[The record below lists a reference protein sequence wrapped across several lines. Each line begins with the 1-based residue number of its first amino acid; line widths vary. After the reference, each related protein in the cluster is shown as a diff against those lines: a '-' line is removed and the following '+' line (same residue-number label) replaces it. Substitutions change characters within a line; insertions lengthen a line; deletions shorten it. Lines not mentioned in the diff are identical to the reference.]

1 MNLAIYR
8 EFRPKVFDKL
18 YGQEHIYE
26 ILKNQIK
33 NSNISHAY
41 IFSGIRGTGKTS
53 CAKILA
59 KAVNCLNSK
68 DGNPCNECENCK
80 LIEEEKTMDIIEMD
94 AASNRRIDDMRAL
107 KEKVIYAPSK
117 LKYKVYII
125 DEAHMITN
133 EGFNALL
140 KIMEEPPKY
149 LIFILATTEIEK
161 IPETIL
167 SRCQR
172 FDFKRIKNEDI
183 VRNIMSIADELKFQ
197 IDENAAYSI
206 AQRGTGSMRDALS
219 SLDKVYS
226 MGLSSVSID
235 DVNEILGLSGNE
247 AIFKI
252 VQNLIEKDLKGAIIN
267 YRELIKRGVKADFV
281 VERLAEHYGKL
292 LRYKATGDFS
302 LLDEDMSYENTYK
315 EQISNVEINEL
326 TDSLNL
332 FLEGMNL
339 LKLTDIPETMVEVIF
354 SNVIDF
360 ADKKSI
366 MSRLNYLERKV
377 EHFEKVMANTKISEE
392 IKKVSTK
399 KIEKEI
405 EIKEKREDVT
415 PELKKKKFAKDK
427 GLKAENTINLEEHFN
442 EIQKAMEEAGDGVF
456 FLSCIKGALEYEFN
470 GEELSFLQPELSK
483 IYIENFNE
491 RKQRVE
497 DAFEKVLGKRY
508 NIKLIEKKEEK
519 VYNDTN
525 NYKEK
530 KELNLYKVLLLY
542 IIII

>member
-18 YGQEHIYE
+18 YGQEHIYG

-226 MGLSSVSID
+226 MSLSSVSID

-247 AIFKI
+247 VIFKI

-267 YRELIKRGVKADFV
+267 YRELIKRGVKIGRAHV
-281 VERLAEHYGKL
+281 
-292 LRYKATGDFS
+292 
-302 LLDEDMSYENTYK
+302 
-315 EQISNVEINEL
+315 
-326 TDSLNL
+326 
-332 FLEGMNL
+332 
-339 LKLTDIPETMVEVIF
+339 
-354 SNVIDF
+354 
-360 ADKKSI
+360 
-366 MSRLNYLERKV
+366 
-377 EHFEKVMANTKISEE
+377 
-392 IKKVSTK
+392 
-399 KIEKEI
+399 
-405 EIKEKREDVT
+405 
-415 PELKKKKFAKDK
+415 
-427 GLKAENTINLEEHFN
+427 
-442 EIQKAMEEAGDGVF
+442 
-456 FLSCIKGALEYEFN
+456 
-470 GEELSFLQPELSK
+470 
-483 IYIENFNE
+483 
-491 RKQRVE
+491 
-497 DAFEKVLGKRY
+497 
-508 NIKLIEKKEEK
+508 
-519 VYNDTN
+519 
-525 NYKEK
+525 
-530 KELNLYKVLLLY
+530 
-542 IIII
+542 

>member
-18 YGQEHIYE
+18 YGQDHIYG

-332 FLEGMNL
+332 FLEGTNL

-508 NIKLIEKKEEK
+508 KIKLIEKKEEK

-525 NYKEK
+525 NHKEK
-530 KELNLYKVLLLY
+530 KELEEVDDFFG
-542 IIII
+542 

>member
-59 KAVNCLNSK
+59 KAVNCLNAK

-247 AIFKI
+247 VIFKI

-530 KELNLYKVLLLY
+530 KELEEVDDFFG
-542 IIII
+542 

>member
-530 KELNLYKVLLLY
+530 KELEEVDDFFG
-542 IIII
+542 

>member
-18 YGQEHIYE
+18 YGQEHIYG

-247 AIFKI
+247 VIFKI

-442 EIQKAMEEAGDGVF
+442 EIQKAMEEVGDGVF

-508 NIKLIEKKEEK
+508 KIKLIEKKEEK
-519 VYNDTN
+519 VYNNTN
-525 NYKEK
+525 NHKEK
-530 KELNLYKVLLLY
+530 KELEEVDDFFG
-542 IIII
+542 

>member
-302 LLDEDMSYENTYK
+302 LLDEDISYENIYK

-339 LKLTDIPETMVEVIF
+339 LKLTDIPETMVEVIL

-377 EHFEKVMANTKISEE
+377 EYFEKVMANTKIYEE
-392 IKKVSTK
+392 IKKVSTE

-415 PELKKKKFAKDK
+415 PELKKKKFANDK
-427 GLKAENTINLEEHFN
+427 GLKDENTINLEEYFN
-442 EIQKAMEEAGDGVF
+442 EIQKAMEEVGDGVF

-519 VYNDTN
+519 VYNNTN
-525 NYKEK
+525 NHKEK
-530 KELNLYKVLLLY
+530 KGLEEVDDFFR
-542 IIII
+542 

>member
-59 KAVNCLNSK
+59 KAVNCLNPK

-206 AQRGTGSMRDALS
+206 AQRGMGSMRDALS

-226 MGLSSVSID
+226 MGLSNISVD

-247 AIFKI
+247 SIFKI

-292 LRYKATGDFS
+292 LRYKATEDFS

-315 EQISNVEINEL
+315 EQISNVEMNEL

-339 LKLTDIPETMVEVIF
+339 LKLTDIPETMVEVIL
-354 SNVIDF
+354 SNVIDLV
-360 ADKKSI
+360 DKKSVI
-366 MSRLNYLERKV
+366 SRLNYLERKV
-377 EHFEKVMANTKISEE
+377 EHLERVIANTEIPEE
-392 IKKVSTK
+392 IKRVSTK

-405 EIKEKREDVT
+405 EIKGKREDVALK
-415 PELKKKKFAKDK
+415 LKKKEFVKDK
-427 GLKAENTINLEEHFN
+427 GLKNENKINLEKYFN
-442 EIQKAMEEAGDGVF
+442 EIQKAMDEVGDGVF

-483 IYIENFNE
+483 IYIENFDE

-519 VYNDTN
+519 VYNNTN
-525 NYKEK
+525 DHKEK
-530 KELNLYKVLLLY
+530 KGLEEVDDFFG
-542 IIII
+542 

>member
-18 YGQEHIYE
+18 YGQEHIYG

-267 YRELIKRGVKADFV
+267 YRELIKRGIKADFV

-442 EIQKAMEEAGDGVF
+442 EIQKAMEEVGDGVF

-525 NYKEK
+525 NHKEK
-530 KELNLYKVLLLY
+530 KELEEVDDFFG
-542 IIII
+542 

>member
-18 YGQEHIYE
+18 YGQEHIYG

-530 KELNLYKVLLLY
+530 KELEEVDDFFG
-542 IIII
+542 

>member
-18 YGQEHIYE
+18 YGQEHIYG

-339 LKLTDIPETMVEVIF
+339 LKLTDIPETMVEVIL

-377 EHFEKVMANTKISEE
+377 EYFEKVMANTKIYEE

-399 KIEKEI
+399 EIEKEI

-530 KELNLYKVLLLY
+530 KELEEVDDFFG
-542 IIII
+542 

>member
-18 YGQEHIYE
+18 YGQEHIYG

-442 EIQKAMEEAGDGVF
+442 EIQKAMEEVGDGVF

-525 NYKEK
+525 NHKEK
-530 KELNLYKVLLLY
+530 KELEEVDDFFG
-542 IIII
+542 

>member
-18 YGQEHIYE
+18 YGQEHIYG

-68 DGNPCNECENCK
+68 DGNPCNECKNCK

-525 NYKEK
+525 NHKEK
-530 KELNLYKVLLLY
+530 KELEEVDDFFG
-542 IIII
+542 

>member
-18 YGQEHIYE
+18 YGQEHIYG

-33 NSNISHAY
+33 NSNINHAY

-530 KELNLYKVLLLY
+530 KELEEVDDFFG
-542 IIII
+542 

>member
-1 MNLAIYR
+1 
-8 EFRPKVFDKL
+8 
-18 YGQEHIYE
+18 
-26 ILKNQIK
+26 
-33 NSNISHAY
+33 
-41 IFSGIRGTGKTS
+41 
-53 CAKILA
+53 
-59 KAVNCLNSK
+59 
-68 DGNPCNECENCK
+68 
-80 LIEEEKTMDIIEMD
+80 
-94 AASNRRIDDMRAL
+94 
-107 KEKVIYAPSK
+107 
-117 LKYKVYII
+117 
-125 DEAHMITN
+125 
-133 EGFNALL
+133 
-140 KIMEEPPKY
+140 
-149 LIFILATTEIEK
+149 
-161 IPETIL
+161 
-167 SRCQR
+167 
-172 FDFKRIKNEDI
+172 
-183 VRNIMSIADELKFQ
+183 
-197 IDENAAYSI
+197 
-206 AQRGTGSMRDALS
+206 
-219 SLDKVYS
+219 

-442 EIQKAMEEAGDGVF
+442 EIQKAMEEVGDGVF

-525 NYKEK
+525 NHKEK
-530 KELNLYKVLLLY
+530 KELEEVDDFFG
-542 IIII
+542 

>member
-442 EIQKAMEEAGDGVF
+442 EIQKAMEEVGDGVF

-530 KELNLYKVLLLY
+530 KELEEVDDFFG
-542 IIII
+542 

>member
-1 MNLAIYR
+1 
-8 EFRPKVFDKL
+8 
-18 YGQEHIYE
+18 
-26 ILKNQIK
+26 
-33 NSNISHAY
+33 
-41 IFSGIRGTGKTS
+41 
-53 CAKILA
+53 
-59 KAVNCLNSK
+59 
-68 DGNPCNECENCK
+68 
-80 LIEEEKTMDIIEMD
+80 
-94 AASNRRIDDMRAL
+94 
-107 KEKVIYAPSK
+107 
-117 LKYKVYII
+117 
-125 DEAHMITN
+125 
-133 EGFNALL
+133 
-140 KIMEEPPKY
+140 
-149 LIFILATTEIEK
+149 
-161 IPETIL
+161 
-167 SRCQR
+167 
-172 FDFKRIKNEDI
+172 
-183 VRNIMSIADELKFQ
+183 MSIADELKFQ

-339 LKLTDIPETMVEVIF
+339 LKLTDIPETMVEVIL

-377 EHFEKVMANTKISEE
+377 EYFEKVMANTKIPEE

-399 KIEKEI
+399 KI

-415 PELKKKKFAKDK
+415 PELKKKKFTNDK
-427 GLKAENTINLEEHFN
+427 GLKNENTINLEE
-442 EIQKAMEEAGDGVF
+442 
-456 FLSCIKGALEYEFN
+456 
-470 GEELSFLQPELSK
+470 
-483 IYIENFNE
+483 
-491 RKQRVE
+491 
-497 DAFEKVLGKRY
+497 
-508 NIKLIEKKEEK
+508 
-519 VYNDTN
+519 
-525 NYKEK
+525 
-530 KELNLYKVLLLY
+530 
-542 IIII
+542 

>member
-1 MNLAIYR
+1 
-8 EFRPKVFDKL
+8 
-18 YGQEHIYE
+18 
-26 ILKNQIK
+26 
-33 NSNISHAY
+33 
-41 IFSGIRGTGKTS
+41 
-53 CAKILA
+53 
-59 KAVNCLNSK
+59 
-68 DGNPCNECENCK
+68 
-80 LIEEEKTMDIIEMD
+80 MD

-206 AQRGTGSMRDALS
+206 AQRGMGSMRDALS

-226 MGLSSVSID
+226 MGLSNISVD
-235 DVNEILGLSGNE
+235 DVNQILGLSGNE
-247 AIFKI
+247 SIFKI

-292 LRYKATGDFS
+292 LRYKATEDFS

-315 EQISNVEINEL
+315 EQISNVEMNEL

-339 LKLTDIPETMVEVIF
+339 LKLTDIPETMVEVIL
-354 SNVIDF
+354 SNVIDLV
-360 ADKKSI
+360 DKKSVI
-366 MSRLNYLERKV
+366 SRLNYLERKV
-377 EHFEKVMANTKISEE
+377 EHLERVIANTEIPEE
-392 IKKVSTK
+392 IKRVSTK

-405 EIKEKREDVT
+405 EIKGKREDVALK
-415 PELKKKKFAKDK
+415 LKKKEFVKDK
-427 GLKAENTINLEEHFN
+427 GLKNENKINLEKYFN
-442 EIQKAMEEAGDGVF
+442 EIQKAMDEVGDGVF

-483 IYIENFNE
+483 IYIENFDE

-519 VYNDTN
+519 VYNNTN
-525 NYKEK
+525 DHKEK
-530 KELNLYKVLLLY
+530 KGLEEVDDFFG
-542 IIII
+542 

>member
-18 YGQEHIYE
+18 YGQEHIYG

-226 MGLSSVSID
+226 MGLNSVSID

-377 EHFEKVMANTKISEE
+377 EHFEKIMANTKISEE

-530 KELNLYKVLLLY
+530 KELEEVDDFFG
-542 IIII
+542 

>member
-18 YGQEHIYE
+18 YGQEHIYG

-377 EHFEKVMANTKISEE
+377 EHFEKVMANTKIPEE

-442 EIQKAMEEAGDGVF
+442 EIQKAMEEVGDGVF

-519 VYNDTN
+519 VYNNTN
-525 NYKEK
+525 NHKEK
-530 KELNLYKVLLLY
+530 KELEEVDDFFG
-542 IIII
+542 

>member
-18 YGQEHIYE
+18 YGQEHIYG

-442 EIQKAMEEAGDGVF
+442 EIQKAMEEVGDGVF

-530 KELNLYKVLLLY
+530 KELEEVDDFFG
-542 IIII
+542 

>member
-18 YGQEHIYE
+18 YGQEHIYG

-332 FLEGMNL
+332 FLEGTNL

-508 NIKLIEKKEEK
+508 KIKLIEKKEEK

-525 NYKEK
+525 NHKEK
-530 KELNLYKVLLLY
+530 KELEEVDDFFG
-542 IIII
+542 

>member
-18 YGQEHIYE
+18 YGQEHIYG

-302 LLDEDMSYENTYK
+302 LLDEDMSYENTY
-315 EQISNVEINEL
+315 QML
-326 TDSLNL
+326 
-332 FLEGMNL
+332 
-339 LKLTDIPETMVEVIF
+339 
-354 SNVIDF
+354 
-360 ADKKSI
+360 
-366 MSRLNYLERKV
+366 R
-377 EHFEKVMANTKISEE
+377 
-392 IKKVSTK
+392 
-399 KIEKEI
+399 
-405 EIKEKREDVT
+405 
-415 PELKKKKFAKDK
+415 
-427 GLKAENTINLEEHFN
+427 
-442 EIQKAMEEAGDGVF
+442 
-456 FLSCIKGALEYEFN
+456 
-470 GEELSFLQPELSK
+470 
-483 IYIENFNE
+483 
-491 RKQRVE
+491 
-497 DAFEKVLGKRY
+497 
-508 NIKLIEKKEEK
+508 
-519 VYNDTN
+519 
-525 NYKEK
+525 
-530 KELNLYKVLLLY
+530 
-542 IIII
+542 

>member
-59 KAVNCLNSK
+59 KAVNCLNAK

-302 LLDEDMSYENTYK
+302 LLDEDMSYENIYK

-332 FLEGMNL
+332 FLEGTNL
-339 LKLTDIPETMVEVIF
+339 LKLTDIPETMVEVIL

-377 EHFEKVMANTKISEE
+377 EYFEKVMANTKIPEE

-399 KIEKEI
+399 KI

-415 PELKKKKFAKDK
+415 PELKKKKFANDK
-427 GLKAENTINLEEHFN
+427 GLKDENTINLEEYFN
-442 EIQKAMEEAGDGVF
+442 EIQKAMEEVGDGVF

-508 NIKLIEKKEEK
+508 KIKLIEKKEEK
-519 VYNDTN
+519 VYNNAN
-525 NYKEK
+525 NHKEK
-530 KELNLYKVLLLY
+530 KELEEVDDFFG
-542 IIII
+542 